1 MSTEQNKVV
10 VRRFMMEALTGHNLG
25 LADEVLAPNYVNRM
39 TGADLAAFKGML
51 TGMSTALTDVRFE
64 IDDLVAEGDSVV
76 ARWQMEAIHTGS
88 LMGETPTGKKIS
100 SRGLTYY
107 RLVNGQ
113 IVEDDP
119 VSTPDLLQLLGIQ
132 IPAQSGR

>member
-1 MSTEQNKVV
+1 MSIEQNKEI
-10 VRRFMMEALTGHNLG
+10 VRRFVTEALSGRNLS
-25 LADEVLAPNYVNRM
+25 LADEVLAPNYVNRL

-51 TGMSTALTDVRFE
+51 TGMSTALSDVRFE

-76 ARWQMEAIHTGS
+76 ARWKMEATHTGS
-88 LMGETPTGKKIS
+88 LMGETPTGKRVS

-119 VSTPDLLQLLGIQ
+119 MSSPDLLQALGIQ
-132 IPAQSGR
+132 MPA

>member
-1 MSTEQNKVV
+1 MSTEQNKEI
-10 VRRFMMEALTGHNLG
+10 VRRFVTEALSGRNLG
-25 LADEVLAPNYVNRM
+25 LADELLAPNYVNRL
-39 TGADLAAFKGML
+39 TGADLAAFKGFL
-51 TGMSTALTDVRFE
+51 TGMSTALSDVRLE

-76 ARWQMEAIHTGS
+76 ARWTMEATHTGS
-88 LMGETPTGKKIS
+88 LMGETPTGKRVS

-119 VSTPDLLQLLGIQ
+119 ISAPDLLQALGIQ
-132 IPAQSGR
+132 IPA

>member
-1 MSTEQNKVV
+1 MSTEQNKEI
-10 VRRFMMEALTGHNLG
+10 VRRFVTEALSGRNLD
-25 LADEVLAPNYVNRM
+25 LADELLAPNYVNRL
-39 TGADLAAFKGML
+39 TGADLAAFKGFL
-51 TGMSTALTDVRFE
+51 TGMSTALSDVRLE

-76 ARWQMEAIHTGS
+76 ARWTMEATHTGS
-88 LMGETPTGKKIS
+88 LMGETPTGKRVS

-119 VSTPDLLQLLGIQ
+119 ISAPDLLQALGIQ
-132 IPAQSGR
+132 IPA

>member
-1 MSTEQNKVV
+1 MSTEHNKEI
-10 VRRFMMEALTGHNLG
+10 VRRFVTEALSGRNLG

-51 TGMSTALTDVRFE
+51 TGMSTALSDVRFE

-76 ARWQMEAIHTGS
+76 ARWKMEATHTGS
-88 LMGETPTGKKIS
+88 LMGETPTGKRVS

-119 VSTPDLLQLLGIQ
+119 MSSPDLLQALGIQ
-132 IPAQSGR
+132 MSA